1 MPGLDA
7 PTPTQATMP
16 KITLLRN
23 GKTYEVPPGTSFLDF
38 CLDNEAPHDFGC
50 TAGSCGACV
59 CVLEQGAGNVNPV
72 TQDERDTLEMCT
84 NEKSAR
90 LGCQLKVL
98 GDITVRQLE

>member
-1 MPGLDA
+1 
-7 PTPTQATMP
+7 MP

-23 GKTYEVPPGTSFLDF
+23 GKTYEVPVGTSFLDF
-38 CLDNEAPHDFGC
+38 CLDRQAPHDFGC

-59 CVLEQGAGNVNPV
+59 CLLEEGAQNVNPV
-72 TQDERDTLEMCT
+72 TPDEAETLEMCT
-84 NEKSAR
+84 SQKGAR